1 MPKEKRG
8 INSKE
13 RRILE
18 IIKNSDGPITASEIQ
33 KRIPEY
39 NKNIIQPSLRNL
51 LALNLIEVADTVIE
65 RNLVSRKFTMTKE
78 APKIIGELFFEEYKS
93 LKSLAGSEELFAA
106 LITKNKND
114 KSGKAEISE
123 LRKML
128 EE

>member
-39 NKNIIQPSLRNL
+39 I
-51 LALNLIEVADTVIE
+51 
-65 RNLVSRKFTMTKE
+65 
-78 APKIIGELFFEEYKS
+78 
-93 LKSLAGSEELFAA
+93 
-106 LITKNKND
+106 
-114 KSGKAEISE
+114 
-123 LRKML
+123 
-128 EE
+128 

>member
-1 MPKEKRG
+1 M
-8 INSKE
+8 
-13 RRILE
+13 
-18 IIKNSDGPITASEIQ
+18 
-33 KRIPEY
+33 
-39 NKNIIQPSLRNL
+39 
-51 LALNLIEVADTVIE
+51 IE

-114 KSGKAEISE
+114 NSGKAEISE